1 MIKFIKFFFSKLFWI
16 NTILAI
22 LVLYLLFYFTMHNL
36 DNFTNHGIKIKV
48 PNLLGTHINDV
59 EDSLTNMSLR
69 YQIRDSVYSDFF
81 SMGTVIQQD
90 PKADKKNFKSYVKP
104 NRTIYLTVVKKQ
116 ESFKIL
122 PDLLSTVN
130 SKTIGK
136 TRLER
141 LGFKVELKMREH
153 KDKDKVL
160 EINYREKPIKPGTKL
175 PKGAELTLIFGSG
188 KKNKP
193 VELPNFLGLNIDSS
207 RKIANNLG
215 LELDIHY
222 YDKFIDLQDS
232 LSAIVF
238 SQYPDIEIN
247 SKKVI
252 AIGSVVILDVSQ
264 NGNTDTTNDLDSNRL
279 NE

>member
-1 MIKFIKFFFSKLFWI
+1 MIKFVKFFFSKLFWI

-59 EDSLTNMSLR
+59 EDSLSNLSLR

-122 PDLLSTVN
+122 PDLLSKVN

-160 EINYREKPIKPGTKL
+160 EINYREKPISPGTKL

-193 VELPNFLGLNIDSS
+193 IELPNFLGLNIDSS

-264 NGNTDTTNDLDSNRL
+264 NENTDTTNDLDSNRL

>member
-59 EDSLTNMSLR
+59 EDSLSNISLR

-116 ESFKIL
+116 ESFKSL
-122 PDLLSTVN
+122 PDLLSKVN

-160 EINYREKPIKPGTKL
+160 EINYKDKPITPGTKL

-193 VELPNFLGLNIDSS
+193 VELPNFLGLNVDSS

>member
-116 ESFKIL
+116 ESFKTLRRSCSI
-122 PDLLSTVN
+122 TYGCR
-130 SKTIGK
+130 THRR
-136 TRLER
+136 TC
-141 LGFKVELKMREH
+141 
-153 KDKDKVL
+153 KD
-160 EINYREKPIKPGTKL
+160 
-175 PKGAELTLIFGSG
+175 PKG
-188 KKNKP
+188 
-193 VELPNFLGLNIDSS
+193 
-207 RKIANNLG
+207 
-215 LELDIHY
+215 
-222 YDKFIDLQDS
+222 
-232 LSAIVF
+232 
-238 SQYPDIEIN
+238 
-247 SKKVI
+247 
-252 AIGSVVILDVSQ
+252 
-264 NGNTDTTNDLDSNRL
+264 RL
-279 NE
+279 RGAPRFRRRPL

>member
-160 EINYREKPIKPGTKL
+160 EINYREKAIKPGTKL

-193 VELPNFLGLNIDSS
+193 IELPNFLGLNVDSS

>member
-1 MIKFIKFFFSKLFWI
+1 MIKFVKFFFSKLFWI

-59 EDSLTNMSLR
+59 EDSLSNLSLR

-122 PDLLSTVN
+122 PDLLSKVN

-160 EINYREKPIKPGTKL
+160 EINYREKPISPGTKL

-193 VELPNFLGLNIDSS
+193 IELPNFLGLNIDSS

-264 NGNTDTTNDLDSNRL
+264 NENIDTTNDLDSNRL
-279 NE
+279 SE

>member
-1 MIKFIKFFFSKLFWI
+1 MINFIKFFFSKLFWI

-160 EINYREKPIKPGTKL
+160 EINYREKSISPGTKL

>member
-1 MIKFIKFFFSKLFWI
+1 
-16 NTILAI
+16 
-22 LVLYLLFYFTMHNL
+22 MHNL

-59 EDSLTNMSLR
+59 EDSLSNLSLR

-122 PDLLSTVN
+122 PDLLSKVN

-160 EINYREKPIKPGTKL
+160 EINYREKPISPGTKL

-193 VELPNFLGLNIDSS
+193 IELPNFLGLNVDSS

-264 NGNTDTTNDLDSNRL
+264 NENTDTTNDLDSNRL